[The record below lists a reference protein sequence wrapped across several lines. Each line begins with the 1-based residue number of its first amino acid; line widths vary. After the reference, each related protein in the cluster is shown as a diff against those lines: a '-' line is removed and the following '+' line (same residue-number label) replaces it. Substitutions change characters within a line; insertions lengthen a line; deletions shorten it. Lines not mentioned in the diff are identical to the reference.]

1 LFNVGK
7 ENAGNSGD
15 VYLNNEYLASFR
27 ITRKGQIKIPK
38 HSSPGKRLI
47 SNASSKDS
55 IQIFLKD

>member
-7 ENAGNSGD
+7 ENGGNSGD
-15 VYLNNEYLASFR
+15 IYLNNECLASSR

-38 HSSPGKRLI
+38 HSSPGKRLMR
-47 SNASSKDS
+47 NASSKDS